1 MSIELKE
8 LDKKDFGKAIDFAVT
23 GMHFEKYTQNKTALK
38 LYGRYFLYLEMER
51 ATQIIAA
58 YERDVLVGIIMAVVE
73 GEPKRYHSFWR
84 GIYVKV
90 FSFFMDH
97 ILGGAASPYDDAN
110 SRMLADYK
118 KNHKTDG
125 EICFLAAD
133 PNAQGK
139 GIGSKLLAELERREN
154 GKKIYLFTDNNCTWQ
169 FYEHKG
175 FERVGE
181 KEIEMDIAGQD
192 VPLTCLLY
200 AKTMEPV

>member
-58 YERDVLVGIIMAVVE
+58 YEGDSLAGIIMATVE
-73 GEPKRYHSFWR
+73 GEPKRYHSFLR
-84 GIYVKV
+84 GAYVKV
-90 FSFFMDH
+90 FSFLMNH
-97 ILGGAASPYDDAN
+97 LLGGAASPYDDAN
-110 SRMLADYK
+110 SSMLAAYK
-118 KNHKTDG
+118 KNNKTDG

-139 GIGSKLLAELERREN
+139 GIGSKLLAELERREK
-154 GKKIYLFTDNNCTWQ
+154 GKKIHLFTDNNCTWQ

-181 KEIEMDIAGQD
+181 KDVMMDVAGAN

>member
-8 LDKKDFGKAIDFAVT
+8 LNKKDFGKAIDFAIT

-58 YERDVLVGIIMAVVE
+58 YEGDRLVGIIMAVVE
-73 GEPKRYHSFWR
+73 GEPKRYHSFLR
-84 GIYVKV
+84 SIYVKV
-90 FSFFMDH
+90 SAFFMKH
-97 ILGGAASPYDDAN
+97 LLGEAATPYDDAN
-110 SRMLADYK
+110 RRMLADYK

-139 GIGSKLLAELERREN
+139 GIG
-154 GKKIYLFTDNNCTWQ
+154 
-169 FYEHKG
+169 
-175 FERVGE
+175 
-181 KEIEMDIAGQD
+181 
-192 VPLTCLLY
+192 
-200 AKTMEPV
+200 